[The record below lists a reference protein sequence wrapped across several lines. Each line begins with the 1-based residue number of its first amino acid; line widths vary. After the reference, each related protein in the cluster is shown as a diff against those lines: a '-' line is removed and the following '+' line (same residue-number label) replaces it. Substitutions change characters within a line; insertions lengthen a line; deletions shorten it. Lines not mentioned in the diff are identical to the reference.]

1 MGTYAFFMLTFAV
14 ERQYG
19 CGENAVLGMLKSDRV
34 ASMVGKVTQRN
45 RPLAAYRRETLGGN
59 AVGAIARTPMARRAS
74 VDIDLTI
81 RASANAAFEGVQPL
95 NDDLI
100 DGADR
105 IGGIGDGLT
114 PATFHLSMARRARQ
128 FHARRQ

>member
-1 MGTYAFFMLTFAV
+1 MG
-14 ERQYG
+14 
-19 CGENAVLGMLKSDRV
+19 
-34 ASMVGKVTQRN
+34 GKMTQHN
-45 RPLAAYRRETLGGN
+45 RPLAAYRGETLGGN
-59 AVGAIARTPMARRAS
+59 PVGAIARARRAS

-81 RASANAAFEGVQPL
+81 RASVNAAFEGVQPL

-114 PATFHLSMARRARQ
+114 PATFHLLTARRARQ
-128 FHARRQ
+128 FHSRRH